1 MTRPDLISIRDPI
14 HGAIGVTPR
23 ELGIVETRAFQRLRT
38 IKQLGFADHA
48 FPGATHTRFAHALGA
63 MEMAARMFDAIF
75 EGTALPAPDRA
86 RLRQAL
92 RLAVLLH
99 DIGHAPLSHATER
112 CMPPLRHLGLAELT
126 GAKLADRQARH
137 EDYTVK
143 LLLDSHLSEAL
154 RRTFADDGI
163 DPEDVARLVGGRQL
177 LPERADRFVVGGV
190 DYGPLLGQ
198 LVSGELDADRMDYLR
213 RDSYYAGV
221 SYGIFDEQWLLSNL
235 CLHEVD
241 GRAFLALRHRAIF
254 AFEDF
259 LLSRYHMFVSVYY
272 HHTPVGFDTML
283 SRFIDEEPDV
293 FVLPA
298 DSEQYI
304 ALDDVSFW
312 MLLRGSR
319 SRWAQRIV
327 HRQPYRRVVELNA
340 DEALLELPG
349 VRRALDAEGID
360 YFIARDEGVLSRYFG
375 AAEKL
380 DPIYIVNSTLGQAT
394 RVESYSKLFQRYH
407 QPTRL
412 ARLYCQP
419 KQISAARECL
429 RSCIPKQFDLF

>member
-163 DPEDVARLVGGRQL
+163 DPEDVARLVDEAPDEPTTRITTDTETFCCLGGGRWQ
-177 LPERADRFVVGGV
+177 PDRALAEGSVTIGG
-190 DYGPLLGQ
+190 D
-198 LVSGELDADRMDYLR
+198 
-213 RDSYYAGV
+213 
-221 SYGIFDEQWLLSNL
+221 
-235 CLHEVD
+235 
-241 GRAFLALRHRAIF
+241 
-254 AFEDF
+254 
-259 LLSRYHMFVSVYY
+259 
-272 HHTPVGFDTML
+272 
-283 SRFIDEEPDV
+283 
-293 FVLPA
+293 
-298 DSEQYI
+298 
-304 ALDDVSFW
+304 
-312 MLLRGSR
+312 
-319 SRWAQRIV
+319 
-327 HRQPYRRVVELNA
+327 VELG
-340 DEALLELPG
+340 EAV
-349 VRRALDAEGID
+349 VRSLNFMI
-360 YFIARDEGVLSRYFG
+360 
-375 AAEKL
+375 
-380 DPIYIVNSTLGQAT
+380 
-394 RVESYSKLFQRYH
+394 
-407 QPTRL
+407 
-412 ARLYCQP
+412 
-419 KQISAARECL
+419 
-429 RSCIPKQFDLF
+429 